1 MSIIDNGHLVV
12 SDGGEEGSEAAVLVG
27 WREAA
32 DLHAG
37 ARARRVGCSGGAAL
51 CDEHQPDS

>member
-12 SDGGEEGSEAAVLVG
+12 SNGGEEGSEAAVLVG

-37 ARARRVGCSGGAAL
+37 ACAGRFGSSGGPAL
-51 CDEHQPDS
+51 CD